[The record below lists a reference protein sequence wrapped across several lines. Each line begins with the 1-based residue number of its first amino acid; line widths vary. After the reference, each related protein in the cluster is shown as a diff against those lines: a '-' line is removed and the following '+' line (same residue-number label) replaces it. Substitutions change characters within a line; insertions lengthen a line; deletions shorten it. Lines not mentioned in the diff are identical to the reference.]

1 MNKIDLDKLK
11 ELRKKYNYTTEEMS
25 LMLGISKSYYSQIE
39 NGKRNLYY
47 KLAVK
52 IARIFDLKP
61 DDIFYLD

>member
-1 MNKIDLDKLK
+1 MNKPNLDKLK
-11 ELRKKYNYTTEEMS
+11 QLRIKHNYTIEEMS

-39 NGKRNLYY
+39 NGRRNLYY

-61 DDIFYLD
+61 DDIFYID